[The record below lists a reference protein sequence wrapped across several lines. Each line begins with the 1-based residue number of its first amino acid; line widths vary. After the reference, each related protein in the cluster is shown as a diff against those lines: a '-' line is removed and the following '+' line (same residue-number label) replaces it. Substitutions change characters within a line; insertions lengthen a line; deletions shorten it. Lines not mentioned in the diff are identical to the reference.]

1 MWTSILCK
9 VKSRIKIKILLR
21 LLNARNMKKVN
32 STLSQGREKS
42 GFTLIEILVVIGI
55 IAVLAAIVIIAINP
69 ARQFAQARN
78 TQRQANID
86 TILNAVG
93 QNIADNA
100 GIFMCPG
107 LTLATGT
114 PVEIGIAG
122 PANLQSCLVPT
133 YIPSQ
138 LPMDPQG
145 GTQEDTGYKIQVDG
159 QGRYT
164 ICAPHSVESALAS
177 STELC
182 ETR

>member
-1 MWTSILCK
+1 MFAKYNC
-9 VKSRIKIKILLR
+9 
-21 LLNARNMKKVN
+21 MKKSEAVAPERRTKN
-32 STLSQGREKS
+32 

-100 GIFMCPG
+100 GIFKCDGVTISTDTVNP
-107 LTLATGT
+107 TQIPKA
-114 PVEIGIAG
+114 GIFT
-122 PANLQSCLVPT
+122 SCLVPT

-138 LPMDPQG
+138 IPTDPSSLS
-145 GTQEDTGYKIQVDG
+145 TDINTEYTITVDTL
-159 QGRYT
+159 GRYT
-164 ICAPHSVESALAS
+164 VCAPKSIEPALGNT
-177 STELC
+177 TELC